1 MIKQRFTL
9 DNWNWDVRVYYA
21 VHGYYVDEIVSR
33 LMDMGISQK
42 KLKKAERLLTS
53 VELNTGLSLREAQ
66 KMLLSM
72 YNKDY
77 QDERPYCNNWGLA
90 VIQSNRYGV
99 GAYNTCGSRCY
110 EYDSRV
116 YTIEEDE

>member
-1 MIKQRFTL
+1 MMIKQRFTL

-53 VELNTGLSLREAQ
+53 VELNTGLTFVKHRRCCCRCTTRII
-66 KMLLSM
+66 KM
-72 YNKDY
+72 NAHIAIIGDW
-77 QDERPYCNNWGLA
+77 P
-90 VIQSNRYGV
+90 
-99 GAYNTCGSRCY
+99 
-110 EYDSRV
+110 
-116 YTIEEDE
+116 

>member
-1 MIKQRFTL
+1 MKTYKITGHTNSWIAQRDATFKGKT
-9 DNWNWDVRVYYA
+9 
-21 VHGYYVDEIVSR
+21 EIV
-33 LMDMGISQK
+33 I
-42 KLKKAERLLTS
+42 E
-53 VELNTGLSLREAQ
+53 EGLSLREAQ
-66 KMLLSM
+66 KTLLAM

-77 QDERPYCNNWGLA
+77 EDERTYCNNWGLA

-116 YTIEEDE
+116 YTIEEDEE

>member
-1 MIKQRFTL
+1 MKTYKIIGRTNGWIAQRDAIFKGKT
-9 DNWNWDVRVYYA
+9 
-21 VHGYYVDEIVSR
+21 EIVIE
-33 LMDMGISQK
+33 D
-42 KLKKAERLLTS
+42 
-53 VELNTGLSLREAQ
+53 GLSLREAQ

-77 QDERPYCNNWGLA
+77 ESERAYCSNWGLA
-90 VIQSNRYGV
+90 VIQSNRLGV

>member
-1 MIKQRFTL
+1 MKTYKITGKTNGWIAQRDATFKGRT
-9 DNWNWDVRVYYA
+9 
-21 VHGYYVDEIVSR
+21 EIVIE
-33 LMDMGISQK
+33 D
-42 KLKKAERLLTS
+42 
-53 VELNTGLSLREAQ
+53 GLSLREAQ

-77 QDERPYCNNWGLA
+77 QDERQYCNNWGLA

>member
-1 MIKQRFTL
+1 MKTYKITGKTNGWIAQRDATFKGRT
-9 DNWNWDVRVYYA
+9 
-21 VHGYYVDEIVSR
+21 EIVIE
-33 LMDMGISQK
+33 D
-42 KLKKAERLLTS
+42 
-53 VELNTGLSLREAQ
+53 GLSLRKAQ

-72 YNKDY
+72 YNNDY
-77 QDERPYCNNWGLA
+77 QDERSYCPNWGLA

>member
-1 MIKQRFTL
+1 MKTYRIIGRTNSWIAQRDATFKGRTTI
-9 DNWNWDVRVYYA
+9 
-21 VHGYYVDEIVSR
+21 EI
-33 LMDMGISQK
+33 
-42 KLKKAERLLTS
+42 E
-53 VELNTGLSLREAQ
+53 TGLTLREAQ
-66 KMLLSM
+66 KFLLDM

-77 QDERPYCNNWGLA
+77 EDNRPYCQNWGLA

-116 YTIEEDE
+116 YSIEEDEE